1 MDKKTRKEKIGR
13 LALIATLVYDEGASS
28 GNGVISLQ
36 PHLDPRD
43 DLKWGPAAHLQPALF
58 MELFG
63 DDTEYEYI
71 DSDHGKYVVTDGN
84 GVTVFA
90 LINGADLIQEGRI
103 V

>member
-1 MDKKTRKEKIGR
+1 MDKKERNEKTGR
-13 LALIATLVYDEGASS
+13 LTLIATLVNDEIIRS
-28 GNGVISLQ
+28 NHGVISLQ
-36 PHLDPRD
+36 PHMDPRD
-43 DLKWGPAAHLQPALF
+43 LKLSPGVHLQPALF

-71 DSDHGKYVVTDGN
+71 DGDYGKYVVTNVN

-90 LINGADLIQEGRI
+90 LINGTDLIREGRI

>member
-1 MDKKTRKEKIGR
+1 MDKKERKEKIDR
-13 LALIATLVYDEGASS
+13 LTLIATLVNDEINRS
-28 GNGVISLQ
+28 NHGVVSLQ
-36 PHLDPRD
+36 PHLDARD
-43 DLKWGPAAHLQPALF
+43 DMKWGPGVHLQPALF

-71 DSDHGKYVVTDGN
+71 DNGYGKYAVTTVN

-90 LINGADLIQEGRI
+90 VINSTDLIREGRL

>member
-1 MDKKTRKEKIGR
+1 MNKKKRKEEFGR
-13 LALIATLVYDEGASS
+13 LTQIATVVYDEIARS
-28 GNGVISLQ
+28 GHGVISLQ
-36 PHLDPRD
+36 PHMDPRD
-43 DLKWGPAAHLQPALF
+43 LKLSPGVYLQPALF

-71 DSDHGKYVVTDGN
+71 DSDYGKYAVTNVN

-90 LINGADLIQEGRI
+90 LINATDLIQEGRL

>member
-1 MDKKTRKEKIGR
+1 MDKKKRKEELGR
-13 LALIATLVYDEGASS
+13 LTLIATVVYDEIARG
-28 GNGVISLQ
+28 GHGVISLQ
-36 PHLDPRD
+36 PHMDAH
-43 DLKWGPAAHLQPALF
+43 DLKLGPGVHLQPALF

-71 DSDHGKYVVTDGN
+71 DGDYGKYVVTNVN

-90 LINGADLIQEGRI
+90 LINGTDLIQEGRI

>member
-1 MDKKTRKEKIGR
+1 MDKKKRKEEIGR
-13 LALIATLVYDEGASS
+13 LALIATEVYDEISRS
-28 GNGVISLQ
+28 NHGVVSFD
-36 PHLDPRD
+36 PHLGSP
-43 DLKWGPAAHLQPALF
+43 GVHLQPALF

-71 DSDHGKYVVTDGN
+71 DSYYGKYVVTNVN

-90 LINGADLIQEGRI
+90 LINGTDLIWEGRI

>member
-1 MDKKTRKEKIGR
+1 MDKKEGKEKIGR
-13 LALIATLVYDEGASS
+13 LTLIATLVNDEIGRS
-28 GNGVISLQ
+28 NRGVVSLQ

-43 DLKWGPAAHLQPALF
+43 DLKWGPGVHLQPALF

-63 DDTEYEYI
+63 DDTEYEYV
-71 DSDHGKYVVTDGN
+71 DSDYGKYVVTNVN

-90 LINGADLIQEGRI
+90 LISDTDLIQEGRI

>member
-1 MDKKTRKEKIGR
+1 MDKKKRKEEIGR
-13 LALIATLVYDEGASS
+13 LSLIATLVYDEIAR
-28 GNGVISLQ
+28 NGHGVVSLQ
-36 PHLDPRD
+36 PHTDARNDMKLAP
-43 DLKWGPAAHLQPALF
+43 GAHLQPALF

-71 DSDHGKYVVTDGN
+71 DSDYGKYAVTNVN

-90 LINGADLIQEGRI
+90 LINATDLIQEGRL

>member
-1 MDKKTRKEKIGR
+1 MDKKKRKEELGR
-13 LALIATLVYDEGASS
+13 LTLIATLVYDEVVR
-28 GNGVISLQ
+28 NGHDVVSLQ
-36 PHLDPRD
+36 PYMDTRT
-43 DLKWGPAAHLQPALF
+43 DLALSPGAHLQPALF

-71 DSDHGKYVVTDGN
+71 DSDYEKKVVTNVN

-90 LINGADLIQEGRI
+90 LINGTDLIQEGRI